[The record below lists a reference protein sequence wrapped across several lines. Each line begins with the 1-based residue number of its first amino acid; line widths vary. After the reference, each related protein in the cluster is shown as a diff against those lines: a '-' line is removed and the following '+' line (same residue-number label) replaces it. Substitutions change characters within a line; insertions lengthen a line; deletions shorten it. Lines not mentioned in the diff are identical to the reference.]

1 VLISACSVQLGGT
14 QERRLLTFDGIPATT
29 ATKLAQGYATAQQL
43 ALLRELAKAQFPSLT
58 EPDLEALN
66 LGWQVMALQDGQH
79 VMLEI
84 TFMPK

>member
-1 VLISACSVQLGGT
+1 M
-14 QERRLLTFDGIPATT
+14 
-29 ATKLAQGYATAQQL
+29 
-43 ALLRELAKAQFPSLT
+43 AKAQFPNLT

-84 TFMPK
+84 TFMPKQAGVDAKVVADYIAESVRRDIRAMLVHPGAQ